1 MLGGALVGGI
11 TGGLQYQRDC
21 SFFRKGCL
29 ELGVSEDGSVP
40 ATDKF
45 LSDAQKAWFKGAPME
60 NVKEFTVENVPEIHL
75 TGDDGLVTNEA
86 FAKTLPLKVDDVFS
100 GRSVVYFN
108 KDLAFSSAKQ
118 LFFTIGH
125 ELVHI
130 SQFAAMANEPISLIH
145 DVDFRAM
152 SEFHAY
158 SYQNSLGGLELNSFP
173 RDVVTSLAAKF
184 PLYFDCLYYSNFKW
198 TSTASF
204 VYPF

>member
-1 MLGGALVGGI
+1 MLEI
-11 TGGLQYQRDC
+11 TL
-21 SFFRKGCL
+21 
-29 ELGVSEDGSVP
+29 
-40 ATDKF
+40 
-45 LSDAQKAWFKGAPME
+45 WFW
-60 NVKEFTVENVPEIHL
+60 NWCY
-75 TGDDGLVTNEA
+75 
-86 FAKTLPLKVDDVFS
+86 
-100 GRSVVYFN
+100 SVVYFN

-130 SQFAAMANEPISLIH
+130 SQFAAMANEPISFIYDL
-145 DVDFRAM
+145 DFIAL